1 MIIEDINYY
10 PDEYADEYAYNNPDY
25 IYGYKIYNDMT
36 KGNTFVMSYD
46 KKLAK
51 YFGEWLVSIYKNYD
65 EETID
70 TKLDEFDNSTEIET
84 AKVIVTNPEYW
95 GDDKVDR
102 NTYIVYEYDNSDLA
116 YAVQIIGSWSSR
128 F

>member
-1 MIIEDINYY
+1 
-10 PDEYADEYAYNNPDY
+10 
-25 IYGYKIYNDMT
+25 MT

-65 EETID
+65 EDTID
-70 TKLDEFDNSTEIET
+70 TKLDKFYNSTEIET
-84 AKVIVTNPEYW
+84 GKVIVTNPEYW

>member
-1 MIIEDINYY
+1 MIIEEINYY
-10 PDEYADEYAYNNPDY
+10 PYEYADEYAYDNSNY

-65 EETID
+65 EDTID
-70 TKLDEFDNSTEIET
+70 TEKDKFYSSTEIET
-84 AKVIVTNPEYW
+84 AKVIVTDPEYW

-102 NTYIVYEYDNSDLA
+102 DTYIVYEYDNSDLA